1 MDRAFY
7 INDTV
12 PYLLWNYPQRRKNK
26 MSQIYIK
33 EPPTNGKVS
42 LAESQFAW
50 NDNEHIPGSSQD
62 FTGRYGHR
70 VMVEGDS
77 IGLQELCSAV
87 PGRLLQWCSVSSHY
101 SWLHCPNWGP
111 HWHGRRYVAVTMHV
125 VSSVLQEP
133 AVLYSAKIS
142 PDLCSSI
149 TRTYFISCWE
159 TISDSMKM
167 PPYCRLIMSFSLWFA
182 GGESIYGTTF
192 KVSPTPYPHLAT
204 PLTKKK
210 VGGVWGHLEFMFD

>member
-1 MDRAFY
+1 
-7 INDTV
+7 
-12 PYLLWNYPQRRKNK
+12 

-50 NDNEHIPGSSQD
+50 NYNEHAPGSSQD

-101 SWLHCPNWGP
+101 SWLHSPNWGP
-111 HWHGRRYVAVTMHV
+111 HWHGRRYVDVNMHV

-133 AVLYSAKIS
+133 AILYLQKSLLIYAVQLLGLLSSAQPLQILS
-142 PDLCSSI
+142 ELLVTPSNPIGVTLI
-149 TRTYFISCWE
+149 TPIGFE
-159 TISDSMKM
+159 
-167 PPYCRLIMSFSLWFA
+167 
-182 GGESIYGTTF
+182 GGG
-192 KVSPTPYPHLAT
+192 
-204 PLTKKK
+204 
-210 VGGVWGHLEFMFD
+210 LEL